1 MHRARML
8 RMVGMVVR
16 MKEIMTVFMD
26 VRKCPVLILSLPVS
40 MFMAMEVLIMFFIG
54 IFGVVMVMPVRN
66 LMVVPVVM
74 IAVMMFMIT
83 PFMRM
88 ISVGFFYL
96 PFLFLCDERITM
108 NVMHGVCYPR

>member
-1 MHRARML
+1 ML

-26 VRKCPVLILSLPVS
+26 VRKCPVLILSVPVS

-54 IFGVVMVMPVRN
+54 IFGMV
-66 LMVVPVVM
+66 MVVPVRSSMVVPM
-74 IAVMMFMIT
+74 LIVAMMLFVIVRVITVVGMIT

-88 ISVGFFYL
+88 LSAGFFYL
-96 PFLFLCDERITM
+96 PFLFLCDE
-108 NVMHGVCYPR
+108 